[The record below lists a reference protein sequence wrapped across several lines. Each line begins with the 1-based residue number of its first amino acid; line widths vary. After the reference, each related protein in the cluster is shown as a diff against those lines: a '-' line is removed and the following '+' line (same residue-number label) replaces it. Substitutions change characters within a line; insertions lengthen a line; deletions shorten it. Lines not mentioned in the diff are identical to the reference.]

1 MTQKEQILEYLEK
14 NGTITTLECMQKLGV
29 LDLQRPIMLL
39 RNEGY
44 NITDRWIKKM
54 DRLGRKTKYKEYR
67 LEK

>member
-1 MTQKEQILEYLEK
+1 MTQKEQVLDYLEK
-14 NGTITTLECMQKLGV
+14 NETITTFECFEKLHI

-44 NITDRWIKKM
+44 NIVDRWINKM